1 MTELVCIVCPKGCR
15 LHVDEKNGYKVTG
28 NSCPRGEVYGKK
40 ELIAPTR
47 TVTSTVKIRGAS
59 IARVPVKT
67 DHEIPKKDIFAAMR
81 LLDGITLQAPVHVGD
96 IVVPNLL
103 GLGVNF
109 VVTSSLAKV
118 SDAG

>member
-1 MTELVCIVCPKGCR
+1 M
-15 LHVDEKNGYKVTG
+15 
-28 NSCPRGEVYGKK
+28 
-40 ELIAPTR
+40 
-47 TVTSTVKIRGAS
+47 
-59 IARVPVKT
+59 KT

-109 VVTSSLAKV
+109 VVTRSLAKV

>member
-1 MTELVCIVCPKGCR
+1 MKSR
-15 LHVDEKNGYKVTG
+15 
-28 NSCPRGEVYGKK
+28 
-40 ELIAPTR
+40 
-47 TVTSTVKIRGAS
+47 
-59 IARVPVKT
+59 
-67 DHEIPKKDIFAAMR
+67 KKDIFAAMR

-109 VVTSSLAKV
+109 VVTRSLAKV